1 MPVEQLELLESRIQE
16 MIGIIKRLK
25 QEKAGLETKVAQK
38 EKEFHQLLEERA
50 KARLRIE
57 KILGT
62 LNGLEQDSD
71 KREAS

>member
-1 MPVEQLELLESRIQE
+1 MALEQLELLESRIQE

-25 QEKAGLETKVAQK
+25 QEKAGLETTVAQR
-38 EKEFHQLLEERA
+38 EKEFHQLQEERT

-62 LNGLEQDSD
+62 LNHLEQEPV
-71 KREAS
+71 KGGE